1 MEPQDQDA
9 LSPCS
14 EEISVI
20 GSEDSRIIEQ
30 ECMYRLEHYTAKD
43 ESDDT
48 TLILRAFLDNLP
60 KDGLDLLLKDIKR
73 CNDDNE
79 IYQLARSLSQGLLV
93 PMLTR
98 SKTPATITP
107 SPRLGFEGAVED
119 MQSQLVEPSS
129 RNEQSWLEGV
139 CLERDGNR
147 CVLSGLLDE
156 KAAPSGDD
164 PVTMTEC
171 AHIIPFSLGHWRS
184 ESEQRVKA
192 QIWVNLNHCFPSLSQ
207 RIGFTQQSINEPRNA
222 MTLDPGL
229 HSMFGRFTIALEAT
243 NQQDVYTLKNYK
255 PRQAQTFLV
264 RGIEKVKFENHN
276 TPYAVPD
283 PILLETHAIIARI
296 VHATGM
302 AERVYQLQWKKDD
315 TGTLAANGSTDVES
329 LLSISSL
336 AILASRPLNSTR
348 PSAEIGNF

>member
-14 EEISVI
+14 GEISVI

-43 ESDDT
+43 ENDDT

-60 KDGLDLLLKDIKR
+60 NDGLDLLLKDIKR

-79 IYQLARSLSQGLLV
+79 IYQLARSLSQGVLL

-107 SPRLGFEGAVED
+107 SPRLGFEGAI
-119 MQSQLVEPSS
+119 VEPSS
-129 RNEQSWLEGV
+129 RNEQRWLRRV

-147 CVLSGLLDE
+147 CVLTGLMDD
-156 KAAPSGDD
+156 KAAPTGDD
-164 PVTMTEC
+164 MVIVTEC
-171 AHIIPFSLGHWRS
+171 AHIIPFSLGHWQS
-184 ESEQRVKA
+184 ESQQHVKA
-192 QIWVNLNHCFPSLSQ
+192 QIWVNLNHFFPSLSQ

-222 MTLDPGL
+222 MTLALAL
-229 HSMFGRFTIALEAT
+229 HPMFGRFTIALEAT
-243 NQQDVYTLKNYK
+243 DQQDVYTIKNYK
-255 PRQAQTFLV
+255 PRQAETFLV
-264 RGIEKVKFENHN
+264 RGIDKVKFENHN

-302 AERVYQLQWKKDD
+302 AERVFKLQSKKDD